1 MSKAGWG
8 FSKDKNTNITTN
20 QRVEKKNQAFWEAAN
35 DNIMIIPDV
44 DAEQ

>member
-8 FSKDKNTNITTN
+8 FSKDKNINIATN